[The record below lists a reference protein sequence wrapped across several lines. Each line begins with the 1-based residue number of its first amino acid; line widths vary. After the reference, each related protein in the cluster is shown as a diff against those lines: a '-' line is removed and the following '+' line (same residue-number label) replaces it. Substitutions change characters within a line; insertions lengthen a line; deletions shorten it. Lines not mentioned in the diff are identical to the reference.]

1 MQVGATLLIAMGWTD
16 NKRAHLARPQPQQD
30 SQAHRLGNTERRERG
45 SAFLAESK
53 SAWYATVYWMR
64 TEIS

>member
-16 NKRAHLARPQPQQD
+16 NKRAQLARPQPQQD
-30 SQAHRLGNTERRERG
+30 RLGNTERRERG